1 MLNNPNLRIA
11 VLLVTVYGVLGY
23 GALLGLV
30 SLTSVERTLEPGTRY
45 AFCGLYFDCH
55 LGVAI
60 ESARAEVAGTGAGH
74 RYVVRLRFDS
84 DAGAARL
91 SVRNPTLRLTD
102 ASGRQYRPVSR
113 LASVTLRPGEAT
125 RAEVVFE
132 TPGPLR
138 SPRLLARQGPWIERV
153 LETFLV
159 GDVDSILHKRVYLA
173 VGVPG
178 SGS

>member
-1 MLNNPNLRIA
+1 MLTNPNWRIA

-30 SLTSVERTLEPGTRY
+30 SLTSVERTLEPGARY
-45 AFCGLYFDCH
+45 SFCGFYLDCH
-55 LGVAI
+55 LGVSI
-60 ESARAEVAGTGAGH
+60 EGAQAEAAPSGTGH
-74 RYVVRLRFDS
+74 RYVVQVRFDS

-91 SVRNPTLRLTD
+91 TVRNPTLRLTD
-102 ASGRQYRPVSR
+102 GSGRQYRPLSR
-113 LASVTLRPGEAT
+113 PASISLRPGEVT

-138 SPRLLARQGPWIERV
+138 SPRLLARQGPWIERL

-173 VGVPG
+173 ISLPA
-178 SGS
+178 SP